1 MSKAYEIFDEA
12 FSKPRDPR
20 SDEYRHGVIDILK
33 FRLREANEVFGKHQ
47 YKLGTAQAD
56 AYFAGCD
63 EGHRLAREYLEK
75 VGDGKTAPNATSHR
89 GAACGASGGLPGCA
103 SNGTTEK
110 E

>member
-33 FRLREANEVFGKHQ
+33 FRLREANEAFGKHQ

-63 EGHRLAREYLEK
+63 EGHRLASEYLEK
-75 VGDGKTAPNATSHR
+75 VGTGRMAPNVELTGSAH
-89 GAACGASGGLPGCA
+89 
-103 SNGTTEK
+103 K
-110 E
+110 EQEQDK

>member
-75 VGDGKTAPNATSHR
+75 VGDGKTAHNADVT
-89 GAACGASGGLPGCA
+89 GLAPA
-103 SNGTTEK
+103 K
-110 E
+110 EVNHE

>member
-12 FSKPRDPR
+12 FLKPRDPR

-33 FRLREANEVFGKHQ
+33 FRLREANEASGKHQ

-75 VGDGKTAPNATSHR
+75 VGSVLMGQRLTI
-89 GAACGASGGLPGCA
+89 LPTRPRQA
-103 SNGTTEK
+103 QSA
-110 E
+110 